1 MSFVFLKIFDFFS
14 KRKFLLFVI
23 LFFLVALFTL
33 LAFRIKLN
41 EDITDF
47 LPKTKEVENISEVF
61 SLINS
66 NDDLGIIISD
76 EDPQS
81 KPEKLIAYADMF
93 TQDIENRLVPS
104 LVKDVTYKIDEEK
117 MSESFDVFSENLPFF
132 LNQEDYVHLE
142 KMIDPSHVDS
152 VLNSEYKM
160 LISPAGMFMK
170 KFIVRDPLNI
180 SKYALQKIGLSG
192 VGSGYKMYNNC
203 IFSEDKRNLLMFIS
217 SAYPANESFY
227 NTKLIKE
234 LDKIVDENLKKI
246 GKSSVKIQY
255 YGTVAASVGNSRQLK
270 QDFMI
275 TMGIAI
281 LVLFVFFGIFFRNK
295 STIFM
300 LLLPVIFGALF
311 SLAVISLIN
320 PNISLIAIGAGS
332 IILGVAMNY
341 SIHFYSHYRH
351 VHSVRQVIKELSL
364 PLTLGSITTTGAFL
378 GLLLVKSDVL
388 KDFGL
393 ASALCLLGAVLFT
406 LIFLPFMVKKEKN
419 EPDKPFK
426 SNIIDR
432 FSAYHFE
439 RNPYIIGAII
449 ILTVFLFVMARKVS
463 FETDMNK
470 LGYTSE
476 KLKLAE
482 QTLNNISDSSSRK
495 VFIVSKA
502 KDLNKALRNSEKLSH
517 KISVLQEKKYVNQ
530 VLGVSS
536 VLLSDS
542 MQQVKIG
549 LWESFWN
556 EERKQNI
563 KKHLIESGQK
573 LNFRED
579 AFHEFFSILDR
590 KYTGVN
596 SEDFEFLKNQYAKQ
610 FINEDENNSY
620 VITLLKFNPQ
630 KRDEVIAAIPENDNT
645 VVFETN
651 NMLSHFIDIINKD
664 FNTILLISSL
674 LVFIFL
680 LFSYG
685 RIELAVVAFVPML
698 VSWVWILGIM
708 SLLDVKFNIFSI
720 IISAFIFGLGD
731 DYSIFI
737 MDGLLQKYKKG
748 VNLLDSYKTAVFL
761 SALTMFVGI
770 GVLIF
775 AKHPALRSIALLT
788 IIGMIS
794 VVFLSYTIAPAL
806 FRLLVYKKNKL
817 RKFPVTAYGLL
828 YGVVCYSYFL
838 TGCFI
843 TGLLGL
849 TLYKILPVSKKKR
862 HLIYHKTLQLC
873 CKSTMYIMYF
883 TKKKILNFNGETL
896 KKPALI
902 IANHQSI
909 IDIPLFLMFSPKVI
923 MITNDAFYYS
933 KLIGIIV
940 KLGGFLP
947 ASIGYDAIAE
957 KLKPAVDDGY
967 SIIVF
972 PEGTRSNDGYIHRFH
987 KGAFFLAEKL
997 KLDVLPIVSNGT
1009 GNYVAKGEF
1018 LSKKS
1023 LITAKFLDRI
1033 KYDDLK
1039 WGENYTDRTKN
1050 ILKYFRTE
1058 YASLIEEYYNDPR
1071 QFRDIII
1078 KNYIY
1083 KGPVI
1088 EWYTRIKL
1096 KLENNYQIYNEIIPR
1111 KAKILDIGCGYGY
1124 LSMILGIISPERN
1137 ILGVDFDEEKIEIA
1151 AHCMTK
1157 PPNINF
1163 SHQDITE
1170 FEFENYDVFIMSDVL
1185 HYLSDDNQFQ
1195 LLKRC
1200 IHKLNTGG
1208 IILVRDGN
1216 KDMDKEH
1223 KKTKF
1228 TEFISTRFEFNK
1240 TEDKKLHFFS
1250 ASKLKEIASILGV
1263 KVSIIEKGKVTSNTL
1278 FLLEK

>member
-33 LAFRIKLN
+33 LAFRLKLN

-47 LPKTKEVENISEVF
+47 LPKTKEVENINEVF
-61 SLINS
+61 SLIKS

-76 EDPQS
+76 EDPEA
-81 KPEKLIAYADMF
+81 KPEKLITYADMV
-93 TQDIENRLVPS
+93 TQDIENRLVPV
-104 LVKDVTYKIDEEK
+104 LVKDVTFKIDEEK

-132 LNQEDYVHLE
+132 LNAEDYILLE

-152 VLNSEYKM
+152 LLNSEYKM

-192 VGSGYKMYNNC
+192 VGNGYKIYKNC
-203 IFSEDKRNLLMFIS
+203 IFSKDNRNLLMFIS
-217 SAYPANESFY
+217 SAYPANESFN
-227 NTKLIKE
+227 NTRLIKE

-246 GKSSVKIQY
+246 GKSSVNIQY

-270 QDFMI
+270 KDFMI

-281 LVLFVFFGIFFRNK
+281 FVLFIFFGIFFRNK

-300 LLLPVIFGALF
+300 LLLPVVFGALF
-311 SLAVISLIN
+311 SLAVISLVS

-351 VHSVRQVIKELSL
+351 VHSVRQVIRELSL
-364 PLTLGSITTTGAFL
+364 PLTLGSITTIGAFL
-378 GLLLVKSDVL
+378 GLLLVRSEVL

-393 ASALCLLGAVLFT
+393 ASALCLVGAVLFT
-406 LIFLPFMVKKEKN
+406 LIFLPFMVKKGRTGQN
-419 EPDKPFK
+419 SPYKP
-426 SNIIDR
+426 NIIDR
-432 FSAYHFE
+432 ITAYQFE

-476 KLKLAE
+476 KLNQAE

-495 VFIVSKA
+495 VFVVSKA
-502 KDLNKALRNSEKLSH
+502 KDLNQALRNNEKLSY
-517 KISVLQEKKYVNQ
+517 KISELQQKKYVNQ

-556 EERKQNI
+556 EERIQNI
-563 KKHLIESGQK
+563 KKYLLASGQK

-579 AFHEFFSILDR
+579 AFTDFFAILDR
-590 KYTGVN
+590 KYTGIN
-596 SEDFEFLKNQYAKQ
+596 SKDFEFLKNQYAKQ
-610 FINEDENNSY
+610 FIKQDENNSY

-630 KRDEVIAAIPENDNT
+630 KRDEVIAAIPENENT

-651 NMLSHFIDIINKD
+651 NMLLHFINIINKD

-680 LFSYG
+680 LMSYG

-698 VSWVWILGIM
+698 ISWVWILGIM

-788 IIGMIS
+788 IIGMLS

-828 YGVVCYSYFL
+828 YGIVCYSYFL

-849 TLYKILPVSKKKR
+849 TIYKILPVSKKKR
-862 HLIYHKTLQLC
+862 HLLYHKTLQLT

-883 TKKKILNFNGETL
+883 AKKKIINYNADTL

-933 KLIGIIV
+933 KFIGIIV

-947 ASIGYDAIAE
+947 ASIGYDAIAG

-972 PEGTRSNDGYIHRFH
+972 PEGTRSNDGFIHRFH
-987 KGAFFLAEKL
+987 KGAFYLAEKL
-997 KLDVLPIVSNGT
+997 KLDILPIVSNGT

-1023 LITAKFLDRI
+1023 LISAKFLERI
-1033 KYDDLK
+1033 KHDDLK
-1039 WGENYTDRTKN
+1039 WGDNYSDRTKN
-1050 ILKYFRTE
+1050 ILGYFRAE
-1058 YASLIEEYYNDPR
+1058 YKSLIEEFYNDPH
-1071 QFRDIII
+1071 QIRDIVV

-1083 KGPVI
+1083 KGPVL

-1111 KAKILDIGCGYGY
+1111 KVKIMDIGCGYGY
-1124 LSMILGIISPERN
+1124 LSMVLGTISPERN
-1137 ILGVDFDEEKIEIA
+1137 ILGIDFDEEKIEIA
-1151 AHCMTK
+1151 ANCMSK
-1157 PPNINF
+1157 QPNINF

-1170 FEFENYDVFIMSDVL
+1170 FEFENYDVFILSDVL
-1185 HYLSDDNQFQ
+1185 HYLPDDKQFQ
-1195 LLKRC
+1195 VLKRC
-1200 IHKLNTGG
+1200 IDKLNKGG
-1208 IILVRDGN
+1208 IVLIRDGN
-1216 KDMDKEH
+1216 KDMEKEH
-1223 KKTKF
+1223 KKTRL

-1240 TEDKKLHFFS
+1240 SEGKKLHFFS
-1250 ASKLKEIASILGV
+1250 ASKLMEIASMLGV
-1263 KVSIIEKGKVTSNTL
+1263 KVRIIEKGSITSNTL
-1278 FLLEK
+1278 YLLDK

>member
-14 KRKFLLFVI
+14 KRKFLLFLV

-33 LAFRIKLN
+33 LASRIKLN

-61 SLINS
+61 SMINT
-66 NDDLGIIISD
+66 NDDLGIIISN
-76 EDPQS
+76 EDTQAQ
-81 KPEKLIAYADMF
+81 PEKLIAYADMV
-93 TQDIENRLVPS
+93 TQDIENRMVPT
-104 LVKDVTYKIDEEK
+104 LVKEVTFKIDEKK
-117 MSESFDVFSENLPFF
+117 MSASFDIFSENLPFF
-132 LNQEDYVHLE
+132 LNEEDYVHLE
-142 KMIDPSHVDS
+142 KVIEPLHVDS
-152 VLNSEYKM
+152 VLNSAYKM

-180 SKYALQKIGLSG
+180 SKYAMQKIGLSE
-192 VGSGYKMYNNC
+192 VGNGYTMYKNC
-203 IFSEDKRNLLMFIS
+203 IFSKDKRNLLIFIS
-217 SAYPANESFY
+217 SAYPANESFH

-246 GKSSVKIQY
+246 GNSSVKIQY
-255 YGTVAASVGNSRQLK
+255 YGTVAASVGNSWQLK
-270 QDFMI
+270 KDFMI
-275 TMGIAI
+275 TMGIALVI
-281 LVLFVFFGIFFRNK
+281 LFIFFGLLFKNK
-295 STIFM
+295 SIIFM
-300 LLLPVIFGALF
+300 LVLPVIFGALF
-311 SLAVISLIN
+311 SLAVISLIR
-320 PNISLIAIGAGS
+320 PDISLIAIGAGS

-341 SIHFYSHYRH
+341 SIHFYAHYRH
-351 VHSVRQVIKELSL
+351 VHSVRQVIRELSS
-364 PLTLGSITTTGAFL
+364 PLTMGSITTIGAFL
-378 GLLLVKSDVL
+378 GLLLVKSNVL

-393 ASALCLLGAVLFT
+393 VSALCLLGAVLFT
-406 LIFLPFMVKKEKN
+406 LIFMPFMVKKGRTGQN
-419 EPDKPFK
+419 TPYKP
-426 SNIIDR
+426 NIIDR
-432 FSAYHFE
+432 ITAYQFE

-449 ILTVFLFVMARKVS
+449 ILTVFLFIMARKVS

-476 KLKLAE
+476 KLNLAE

-495 VFIVSKA
+495 VFVVSKA
-502 KDLNKALRNSEKLSH
+502 KDLNKALRNNEKLSL
-517 KISVLQEKKYVNQ
+517 KIRELQQKKYVNQ
-530 VLGVSS
+530 VMGVST

-556 EERKQNI
+556 EKRKQNI

-579 AFHEFFSILDR
+579 AFNEFFSILDR
-590 KYTGVN
+590 KYTGIN
-596 SEDFEFLKNQYAKQ
+596 SKDFDFLKDQYAKQ
-610 FINEDENNSY
+610 FINNDENSSY

-630 KRDEVIAAIPENDNT
+630 KRDEVIAAIPENENT

-664 FNTILLISSL
+664 FNTILFISSL
-674 LVFIFL
+674 LVLIFL
-680 LFSYG
+680 IFSYG

-698 VSWVWILGIM
+698 VSWIWILGIM

-748 VNLLDSYKTAVFL
+748 VNLLDSYKTAVLL
-761 SALTMFVGI
+761 SGLTMFIGI

-828 YGVVCYSYFL
+828 YGIICYSYFL

-843 TGLLGL
+843 TALLGL
-849 TLYKILPVSKKKR
+849 TVYKILPVSKKKR
-862 HLIYHKTLQLC
+862 NLLYHKTLQFC
-873 CKSTMYIMYF
+873 CKSTMYIMYLA
-883 TKKKILNFNGETL
+883 KKKIINYNQDTLN
-896 KKPALI
+896 KPALI

-947 ASIGYDAIAE
+947 TSAGYDVIAG
-957 KLKPAVDDGY
+957 KLRQAVDDGY

-972 PEGTRSNDGYIHRFH
+972 PEGTRTNDGNIHRFH
-987 KGAFFLAEKL
+987 KGAFYLAEKL
-997 KLDVLPIVSNGT
+997 KLDILPIVSNGT

-1023 LITAKFLDRI
+1023 LITVKFLERI

-1039 WGENYTDRTKN
+1039 WGDNYSDRTKN
-1050 ILKYFRTE
+1050 ILRYFRAE
-1058 YASLIEEYYNDPR
+1058 YKSLIEEFYNDP
-1071 QFRDIII
+1071 QQVRDIII

-1096 KLENNYQIYNEIIPR
+1096 KLENNYQIYNKIIPR

-1124 LSMILGIISPERN
+1124 LSMVLGTISSERKILA
-1137 ILGVDFDEEKIEIA
+1137 VDFDEEKIELAVNGI
-1151 AHCMTK
+1151 TK
-1157 PPNINF
+1157 PPNVEF
-1163 SHQDITE
+1163 SHQDITK
-1170 FEFENYDVFIMSDVL
+1170 FEFENYDVFILSDVL
-1185 HYLSDDNQFQ
+1185 HYLSEDNQFQ
-1195 LLKRC
+1195 VLKRC
-1200 IHKLNTGG
+1200 INKLNQGG
-1208 IILVRDGN
+1208 IVLIRDGN
-1216 KDMDKEH
+1216 KDMKKEH
-1223 KKTKF
+1223 KKTRF
-1228 TEFISTRFEFNK
+1228 TEFISTHFEFNK
-1240 TEDKKLHFFS
+1240 SEDKKLYFFS
-1250 ASKLKEIASILGV
+1250 TSKLMEITSILGV
-1263 KVSIIEKGKVTSNTL
+1263 EVRIIEKGNVTSNTL

>member
-1 MSFVFLKIFDFFS
+1 
-14 KRKFLLFVI
+14 
-23 LFFLVALFTL
+23 
-33 LAFRIKLN
+33 
-41 EDITDF
+41 
-47 LPKTKEVENISEVF
+47 
-61 SLINS
+61 
-66 NDDLGIIISD
+66 
-76 EDPQS
+76 
-81 KPEKLIAYADMF
+81 
-93 TQDIENRLVPS
+93 
-104 LVKDVTYKIDEEK
+104 
-117 MSESFDVFSENLPFF
+117 
-132 LNQEDYVHLE
+132 
-142 KMIDPSHVDS
+142 
-152 VLNSEYKM
+152 
-160 LISPAGMFMK
+160 
-170 KFIVRDPLNI
+170 
-180 SKYALQKIGLSG
+180 
-192 VGSGYKMYNNC
+192 
-203 IFSEDKRNLLMFIS
+203 
-217 SAYPANESFY
+217 
-227 NTKLIKE
+227 
-234 LDKIVDENLKKI
+234 
-246 GKSSVKIQY
+246 
-255 YGTVAASVGNSRQLK
+255 
-270 QDFMI
+270 
-275 TMGIAI
+275 
-281 LVLFVFFGIFFRNK
+281 
-295 STIFM
+295 M

-311 SLAVISLIN
+311 SLAVISLVS

-364 PLTLGSITTTGAFL
+364 PLTLGSITTIGAFL

-393 ASALCLLGAVLFT
+393 ASALCLVGAVLFT
-406 LIFLPFMVKKEKN
+406 LIFMPFMVKKGRTGQN
-419 EPDKPFK
+419 KPYNP
-426 SNIIDR
+426 NIIDR
-432 FSAYHFE
+432 ITAYQFE
-439 RNPYIIGAII
+439 RNPYIIGAIF

-482 QTLNNISDSSSRK
+482 QTLNYISDSSSRR

-502 KDLNKALRNSEKLSH
+502 KDLNKALRNNEKLSH
-517 KISVLQEKKYVNQ
+517 KISELQEKKYVNQ

-596 SEDFEFLKNQYAKQ
+596 SKDFEFLKNQYAKQ

-630 KRDEVIAAIPENDNT
+630 KRDEVIAAIPENENT

-680 LFSYG
+680 FFSFG

-698 VSWVWILGIM
+698 ISWVWILGIM

-828 YGVVCYSYFL
+828 YGVVCYTYFL

-843 TGLLGL
+843 TGFLGL
-849 TLYKILPVSKKKR
+849 TIYKILPVSKKKR
-862 HLIYHKTLQLC
+862 HLLYHKTLQLC

-923 MITNDAFYYS
+923 MITNDAFYNS

-947 ASIGYDAIAE
+947 ASLGYDVIAKKIKSVAE
-957 KLKPAVDDGY
+957 AGY
-967 SIIVF
+967 SVIVF
-972 PEGTRSNDGYIHRFH
+972 PEGTRSTDGHIQRFH
-987 KGAFFLAEKL
+987 KGAFYLAEQL
-997 KLDVLPIVSNGT
+997 KMDILPIVSHGT
-1009 GNYVAKGEF
+1009 GNYIAKDDLLG
-1018 LSKKS
+1018 KKS

-1033 KYDDLK
+1033 KFSDTT
-1039 WGENYTDRTKN
+1039 WGADYSERTKN
-1050 ILKYFRTE
+1050 IQHYFRQE
-1058 YASLIEEYYNDPR
+1058 HQKLLNDYHSDTR
-1071 QFRDIII
+1071 QYRDILI
-1078 KNYIY
+1078 KNFIY
-1083 KGPVI
+1083 KGPVL

-1096 KLENNYQIYNEIIPR
+1096 ILENNYQLYNEIIPQ

-1124 LSMILGIISPERN
+1124 LSMMLAWTSPERK
-1137 ILGVDFDEEKIEIA
+1137 ILAIDYDRDKIDVA
-1151 AHCMTK
+1151 SHCMSK
-1157 PPNINF
+1157 PSNVAF
-1163 SHQDITE
+1163 SSEDITHYE
-1170 FEFENYDVFIMSDVL
+1170 FKNNDVYILSDVL
-1185 HYLSDDNQFQ
+1185 HYLTPGNQTR
-1195 LLKRC
+1195 LLEKC
-1200 IHKLNTGG
+1200 IEKMNLGG
-1208 IILVRDGN
+1208 MILIRDAN
-1216 KDMDKEH
+1216 KDSEKQH
-1223 KKTKF
+1223 KKTRW
-1228 TEFISTRFEFNK
+1228 TEFISTNFGFNK
-1240 TEDKKLHFFS
+1240 TANNKLHFFS
-1250 ASKLKEIASILGV
+1250 EIELADLATSLNMNV
-1263 KVSIIEKGKVTSNTL
+1263 QIIKNPRITSNTL
-1278 FLLEK
+1278 YLLKKKTTN